1 MIVSYD
7 WFRRDARR
15 DPHLERGRE
24 PKLRDDVDDVV
35 RRRVHRAVR
44 RELRPEH
51 RLRLR
56 GAGGV
61 RDVCSVPEGVRVPRG
76 VVVKHV
82 RSGVFSL
89 LVAGAFLGY
98 GVFRYHERPVLGIV
112 LVVVG
117 LLNVLVSVA
126 SFGLAVWGEK

>member
-1 MIVSYD
+1 M
-7 WFRRDARR
+7 
-15 DPHLERGRE
+15 
-24 PKLRDDVDDVV
+24 
-35 RRRVHRAVR
+35 
-44 RELRPEH
+44 
-51 RLRLR
+51 
-56 GAGGV
+56 
-61 RDVCSVPEGVRVPRG
+61 
-76 VVVKHV
+76 KHV